1 MATRVAGSLC
11 LATGLG
17 DEMIVSRYVLYTFMT
32 SVISQVRSTE
42 GSSWCNSEKSSL
54 NLVHF
59 TFCCMKEYEEK
70 AVSSALNRPKLKN
83 LTNRLKAVRM
93 SCPLFDTAR
102 WVSKTNTA
110 VLLN

>member
-17 DEMIVSRYVLYTFMT
+17 DEMIVS
-32 SVISQVRSTE
+32 S
-42 GSSWCNSEKSSL
+42 
-54 NLVHF
+54 
-59 TFCCMKEYEEK
+59 MKEYEK
-70 AVSSALNRPKLKN
+70 VVFLALNRPKLKD

-102 WVSKTNTA
+102 WVRNLERSYFKMWNLYCSGQHPQHFKVIENDA
-110 VLLN
+110 EFPFDR